1 MYSSFK
7 YDIWAADLAKIGSL
21 SSKNWGVKYLLCM
34 IDAFTKYACVE
45 PARHKK
51 AKAVFHDFIEI
62 VNESKRKPN
71 KSWTDPG
78 R

>member
-1 MYSSFK
+1 
-7 YDIWAADLAKIGSL
+7 
-21 SSKNWGVKYLLCM
+21 M

-71 KSWTDPG
+71 KS
-78 R
+78 

>member
-21 SSKNWGVKYLLCM
+21 SSKNWGVKYLLSM
-34 IDAFTKYACVE
+34 IDVFTKYACVE
-45 PARHKK
+45 PGRHKK
-51 AKAVFHDFIEI
+51 AKAVLHDFIEI

-71 KSWTDPG
+71 KLWIDQG